1 MAPDNS
7 DMPWPL
13 PFPGQSL
20 PLAESLTAAAQA
32 MHAAQGPA
40 VTMSTAVRLA
50 RDIVPGAE
58 QAGITM
64 VDRGTRVRTPAFT
77 SETVPALDSA
87 LPVGDGAE
95 PHWHPLWE
103 RPVVRVED
111 ISPAARSSLA
121 AHRVRSMLGLRLSV
135 GYRRLTVLGLYAERP
150 DAFDQEAVRTGRLL
164 AAHIAI
170 ALESAGTKEQ
180 LTEAMRTRDI
190 IGQATG
196 VLMARLNLDAQE
208 AFARL
213 VRTSQQ
219 ENVKVRDI
227 AFRVV
232 EAVGVKNANRP
243 EGVG

>member
-7 DMPWPL
+7 DIYSIL
-13 PFPGQSL
+13 PGCGQGQA
-20 PLAESLTAAAQA
+20 LAERLTAAAQA
-32 MHAAQGPA
+32 LHAADGPV

-58 QAGITM
+58 HAGITV

-77 SETVPALDSA
+77 SEMVPALDSA
-87 LPVGDGAE
+87 LPLGDGAE

-103 RPVVRVED
+103 RPVVHTED
-111 ISPAARSSLA
+111 ISPAARACLA
-121 AHRVRSMLGLRLSV
+121 AHRLGSLLGLRLSV
-135 GYRRLTVLGLYAERP
+135 SYRRLTVLSLYAERSG
-150 DAFDQEAVRTGRLL
+150 AFDEEAVRTGRLL
-164 AAHIAI
+164 AAHVAI

-232 EAVGVKNANRP
+232 EAVGTQNGNRP